1 MGTETGTS
9 GRERAR
15 VEHCLKCN
23 STSMKN
29 NMYFRRGRDVKV
41 YVQCTECGEYVASY
55 VLSGYTS
62 ECNYES
68 FLHSLRFTRLSSG
81 KRMLRKMNTYAAAV
95 KEEFEHVL
103 ELVRT
108 HEDTH
113 LIENIIEEECS
124 LSGEEE
130 TEAGMESD

>member
-15 VEHCLKCN
+15 LEHCLKCN

-29 NMYFRRGRDVKV
+29 NIYFHGGRDVKV
-41 YVQCTECGEYVASY
+41 YVQCTECSEYVASY

-62 ECNYES
+62 DCNYES

-95 KEEFEHVL
+95 KNEFEHVL
-103 ELVRT
+103 ELIRT
-108 HEDTH
+108 HEDTDI
-113 LIENIIEEECS
+113 IEKIIEEDCS
-124 LSGEEE
+124 LSREEE
-130 TEAGMESD
+130 VETSMDCD

>member
-1 MGTETGTS
+1 MGTETGAS

-29 NMYFRRGRDVKV
+29 NMYFRGGRDVKV

-62 ECNYES
+62 DCNYES

-103 ELVRT
+103 ELIRT
-108 HEDTH
+108 QEDTH

-124 LSGEEE
+124 LNDDGEIVSG
-130 TEAGMESD
+130 TESD

>member
-23 STSMKN
+23 STTVRN
-29 NMYFRRGRDVKV
+29 NMYFRGGRDVKV

-62 ECNYES
+62 DCNYES
-68 FLHSLRFTRLSSG
+68 FLHSLRFTRHSSG
-81 KRMLRKMNTYAAAV
+81 KRMLKKMNTFAATV
-95 KEEFEHVL
+95 KEEFDHVL
-103 ELVRT
+103 ELIRT
-108 HEDTH
+108 HEDTDI
-113 LIENIIEEECS
+113 IENIIEEECS
-124 LSGEEE
+124 LNDEGEIESG
-130 TEAGMESD
+130 TESD